1 MKNSVPKSLN
11 HYFYKSPSYNLDI
24 SNWDI
29 SKIKNMDYCFS
40 GCRNLKSLDISLWDT
55 SKVKNMN
62 SCFYGCSSIDSLDLS
77 SWNTSNVFTF
87 EYCFTGCASLIYLN
101 IENWF
106 IETDY
111 IYHMFD
117 GCDNLSLIKC
127 RQDAFE
133 EFKRFLLGTWNYEN
147 GFAIKMNNK

>member
-1 MKNSVPKSLN
+1 MEKRLCN
-11 HYFYKSPSYNLDI
+11 I
-24 SNWDI
+24 SNF
-29 SKIKNMDYCFS
+29 DYYFRS
-40 GCRNLKSLDISLWDT
+40 RIDLRDLDLSHWDT
-55 SKVKNMN
+55 SNVKNMN

-127 RQDAFE
+127 QQDAFE
-133 EFKRFLLGTWNYEN
+133 KFKGLLIGTWNYEN

>member
-1 MKNSVPKSLN
+1 MTTKDIKILASYPNKCAIKRVNTSNWNVSKVITLKNCFCKCPLT
-11 HYFYKSPSYNLDI
+11 NLDV
-24 SNWDI
+24 SNWD
-29 SKIKNMDYCFS
+29 
-40 GCRNLKSLDISLWDT
+40 T
-55 SKVKNMN
+55 SNVKNIN
-62 SCFYGCSSIDSLDLS
+62 SCFYSCSSIDSLDLS

-87 EYCFTGCASLIYLN
+87 EYCFTGCTSLIYLN
-101 IENWF
+101 IENWI

-111 IYHMFD
+111 IYYMFD

-127 RQDAFE
+127 RQDTFE